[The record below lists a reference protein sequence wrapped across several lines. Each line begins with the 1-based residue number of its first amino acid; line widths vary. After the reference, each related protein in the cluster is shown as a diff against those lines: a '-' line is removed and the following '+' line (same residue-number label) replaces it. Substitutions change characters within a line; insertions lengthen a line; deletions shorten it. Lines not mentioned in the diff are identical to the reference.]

1 MAYNSKQ
8 VRGRGDDFDSSFH
21 ITLNQMADAPQGVE
35 LDRGQKSWEESP
47 FEKDNVLLQSVMD
60 EKFTSLNIKIDK
72 YEVQRTSLQFNAA
85 DPVVK
90 VRPADEP
97 STTTPS
103 KPSACVRA
111 CSCLGKFCRKVACQ
125 EPEENVWLDS
135 IKAQRQSFKPFKLMN
150 AQEK

>member
-35 LDRGQKSWEESP
+35 SQKSREEGP
-47 FEKDNVLLQSVMD
+47 FEKDNMLLHSVMD
-60 EKFTSLNIKIDK
+60 EKFTSLNIQIDK

-90 VRPADEP
+90 VRPADAP
-97 STTTPS
+97 RSAAPR
-103 KPSACVRA
+103 KPSACARA
-111 CSCLGKFCRKVACQ
+111 CSCVGKFCRKAACQ
-125 EPEENVWLDS
+125 EAEENVWLDS